1 MAVPSETMQAALE
14 PHPTGTLPHGN
25 VRAVLARP
33 GFRRLLVARLVSQL
47 GDGWFQ
53 AGLAG
58 SVFFNPDRAATPA
71 AFAAAFA
78 LLLVPY
84 SALGPFVGVFLD
96 RWSRRNTLVVANA
109 IRAVAVLPVGYLVWQ
124 GEEGPWLVAGALL
137 IVALN
142 RFYLSGLSASQP
154 HVVDQER
161 LVTANSFATT
171 AGSVCYAGGIG
182 IAGAIFRLTGTS
194 THVYAIVAAVAAGG
208 YLAAAAI
215 IGTKFASPDLGP
227 DDTERASGSVLAGVV
242 ATVRGMVAG
251 LRHLGRRPAASTVL
265 IANAVQRGIYGLLFV
280 TMLLLYRN
288 YYSDGNLTASMGGLL
303 VVAMAAA
310 LGPLAAA
317 VLTPPMTRRLGG
329 PRWLAVM
336 FGGLAVAVPVLGLP
350 YRPVA
355 TVAAAFLISLVTQ
368 AARIVTDTALQ
379 VEVADDYRGRV
390 FSVND
395 TAINLMYVAGLT
407 VGALILPID
416 GHSPAVMVLAG
427 IGYALLT
434 LWYVMARPRPVRVA

>member
-1 MAVPSETMQAALE
+1 MPVPSITMQAALE

-84 SALGPFVGVFLD
+84 SMLGPFVGVFLD

-109 IRAVAVLPVGYLVWQ
+109 VRAAAVLPASYVVWQ
-124 GEEGPWLVAGALL
+124 GREGPWLVTAALL

-142 RFYLSGLSASQP
+142 RFYLSGLSAAQP

-171 AGSVCYAGGIG
+171 VGSVLYAGGIG
-182 IAGAIFRLTGTS
+182 AAGAIFRLAGTS
-194 THVYAIVAAVAAGG
+194 THVYAIVTVASAGG

-215 IGTKFASPDLGP
+215 IGKKFAPADLGP
-227 DDTERASGSVLAGVV
+227 DDTERASGTVLAGLA
-242 ATVRGMVAG
+242 ATVRGMLAG
-251 LRHLGRRPAASTVL
+251 VRHLGRRRAASTVL

-280 TMLLLYRN
+280 TVLLLYRN

-303 VVAMAAA
+303 LVAMAAA
-310 LGPLAAA
+310 LGPVVAAF
-317 VLTPPMTRRLGG
+317 VTPPATRRLGG

-336 FGGLAVAVPVLGLP
+336 FGGLAVAVPALGLP

-355 TVAAAFLISLVTQ
+355 TVACAFLISLVTQ
-368 AARIVTDTALQ
+368 ASRIVTDTALQ

-390 FSVND
+390 FSIND
-395 TAINLMYVAGLT
+395 TAINLMYVGGLSI
-407 VGALILPID
+407 GALILPDD
-416 GHSPAVMVLAG
+416 GHAPAVMLLAG
-427 IGYALLT
+427 VGYAALT
-434 LWYVMARPRPVRVA
+434 AWYVMARPHPIRLA

>member
-1 MAVPSETMQAALE
+1 MQAALE
-14 PHPTGTLPHGN
+14 PHPSGTLPHGN

-33 GFRRLLVARLVSQL
+33 GFRRLVVARLVSQL

-71 AFAAAFA
+71 EFAAAFA
-78 LLLVPY
+78 LLLLPY

-96 RWSRRNTLVVANA
+96 RWSRRNTLVVANS
-109 IRAVAVLPVGYLVWQ
+109 IRALAVLPVSYFVWQ
-124 GEEGPWLVAGALL
+124 GQEGAWLVAGALL
-137 IVALN
+137 VVALN
-142 RFYLSGLSASQP
+142 RFYLSGLAAAQP
-154 HVVDQER
+154 HVVEEDR
-161 LVTANSFATT
+161 LVTANSFASTV
-171 AGSVCYAGGIG
+171 GSILYAGGIG
-182 IAGAIFRLTGTS
+182 SAGAIVRLAGTS
-194 THVYAIVAAVAAGG
+194 THVYAIVASAAAAG

-215 IGTKFASPDLGP
+215 IGSKFAAPDLGP

-251 LRHLGRRPAASTVL
+251 VRHLGQRRAASTVL
-265 IANAVQRGIYGLLFV
+265 IANAVQRGVYGLLFV
-280 TMLLLYRN
+280 TLLLLYRN

-317 VLTPPMTRRLGG
+317 VVTPPATRRLGG
-329 PRWLAVM
+329 PRWLALM
-336 FGGLAVAVPVLGLP
+336 FGGLALAVPVLGLP

-368 AARIVTDTALQ
+368 ASRIVTDTALQ

-390 FSVND
+390 FSIND
-395 TAINLMYVAGLT
+395 TAINLMYVGGLT
-407 VGALILPID
+407 VGALVLPD
-416 GHSPAVMVLAG
+416 NGHAPAVMVLAG
-427 IGYALLT
+427 LGYALLT
-434 LWYVMARPRPVRVA
+434 AWYVMARPHRA